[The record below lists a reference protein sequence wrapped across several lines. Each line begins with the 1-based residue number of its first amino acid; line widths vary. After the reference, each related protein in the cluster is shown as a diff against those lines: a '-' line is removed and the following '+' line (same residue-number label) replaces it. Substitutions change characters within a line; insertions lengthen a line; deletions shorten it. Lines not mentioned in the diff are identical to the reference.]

1 MIRKRETKM
10 LLRLT
15 IILSKRINKMKKGIK
30 ILIDRSRFKRKRD
43 MMLLRLLIKKNR
55 DLQNLNAQLAR
66 QVKEGES

>member
-43 MMLLRLLIKKNR
+43 MMLLRLLIKKTEIYR
-55 DLQNLNAQLAR
+55 I
-66 QVKEGES
+66 

>member
-30 ILIDRSRFKRKRD
+30 ILIDRSRFKSARD
-43 MMLLRLLIKKNR
+43 MKLLRLLIKKTEIYR
-55 DLQNLNAQLAR
+55 I
-66 QVKEGES
+66 